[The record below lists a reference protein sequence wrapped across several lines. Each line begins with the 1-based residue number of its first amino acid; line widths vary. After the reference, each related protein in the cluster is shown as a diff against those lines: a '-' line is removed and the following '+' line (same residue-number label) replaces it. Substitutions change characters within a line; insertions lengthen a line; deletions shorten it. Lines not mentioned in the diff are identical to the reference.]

1 MGKTYRYGA
10 SPDDILEDYFDWLCD
25 IVHAND
31 PQDSF
36 IELMRVLFETDFYW
50 VIDNDINRAEDGKH
64 LRGYFENQSLYSDYS
79 IIYDK
84 PCSVLEMLI
93 ALSIRIDEEV
103 MWNPSKGNRAVT
115 WFWEMLENLEIADI
129 DDYSFCDPKNRY
141 QIEKVLEKFLSR
153 NYDKDGFGCLFPPNS
168 CYTCRSKVS
177 QKVSQVEIWYQM
189 MDYMMSKYGVEEDTL
204 V

>member
-1 MGKTYRYGA
+1 MGKTRGYEA
-10 SPDDILEDYFDWLCD
+10 SPDEILEDYFSWLCD

-36 IELMRVLFETDFYW
+36 IELMRVLFNTDFYW
-50 VIDNDINRAEDGKH
+50 VISNDINRAEDGKH
-64 LRGYFENQSLYSDYS
+64 LRVDFENQSLYSDYS
-79 IIYDK
+79 VIYKK

-103 MWNPSKGNRAVT
+103 MWNPDKGNRAVT
-115 WFWEMLENLEIADI
+115 WFWEMLENLGIAEI

-141 QIEKVLEKFLSR
+141 QIEEVLEKFLSR

-168 CYTCRSKVS
+168 CYTSNLKVSHKVS
-177 QKVSQVEIWYQM
+177 QTEIWYQM

>member
-1 MGKTYRYGA
+1 MGKTRGYEA
-10 SPDDILEDYFDWLCD
+10 SPDEILEDYFSWLCD

-36 IELMRVLFETDFYW
+36 VELMKVLFDTDFYW
-50 VIDNDINRAEDGKH
+50 VISNDINRAEDGKC
-64 LRGYFENQSLYSDYS
+64 LRTDFENQSLYSDYS
-79 IIYDK
+79 VIYEK

-103 MWNPSKGNRAVT
+103 MWNPDKGNRAVT
-115 WFWEMLENLEIADI
+115 WFWEMLENLGIAEI

-168 CYTCRSKVS
+168 CYTCRLKVSHKVS
-177 QKVSQVEIWYQM
+177 QTEIWYQM

>member
-1 MGKTYRYGA
+1 MGKTYKYEA
-10 SPDDILEDYFDWLCD
+10 SPDEILEDYFDWLCD

-36 IELMRVLFETDFYW
+36 IELMKVLFETDFYW

-64 LRGYFENQSLYSDYS
+64 LRSDFENQSLYSDYS
-79 IIYDK
+79 VIYDK

-103 MWNPSKGNRAVT
+103 MWNPGKGNRAVT

-141 QIEKVLEKFLSR
+141 QIEKVLEKCLSR

-168 CYTCRSKVS
+168 CYTSRSKVS

>member
-1 MGKTYRYGA
+1 MGKNYYA
-10 SPDDILEDYFDWLCD
+10 SPDEILEDYFNWLCD

-36 IELMRVLFETDFYW
+36 IKLMRVLFETDFYW

-64 LRGYFENQSLYSDYS
+64 LRSDFENRSLYSDYS
-79 IIYDK
+79 VIYDK

-103 MWNPSKGNRAVT
+103 MWNPNKGNRAVT

-129 DDYSFCDPKNRY
+129 DDYSFCDPEDRY
-141 QIEKVLEKFLSR
+141 RIKRILEKFLSR
-153 NYDKDGFGCLFPPNS
+153 NYDKDGFGCLFPLNS
-168 CYTCRSKVS
+168 CYICCSKVS
-177 QKVSQVEIWYQM
+177 QKVSQTEIWYQM